1 MSATPA
7 RDPILAIALKEGDPE
22 RVARLIAAGA
32 NIRYRDEKGYDALI
46 DAVHGRDVGRDSQ
59 LLSLLTVLVDAGVDL
74 NGVTQY
80 QESGL
85 RVLSRLGRFDAVQL
99 LLTAGANP
107 DPLGFTPLMRAVAL
121 GSLEDVEARLAAVE
135 PLEAVDSWERT
146 AWLVAL
152 LVGDTNKAKAL
163 LAAGANPDAR
173 GRCGAPP
180 LFYAVAGHHPQ
191 VVTWL
196 LEIGQ
201 PVDSVDEFGH
211 TPLMRAVE
219 RNDVACVDVLL
230 AAGATLEPNASGDS
244 ALGSASSRTI
254 ATRLIEAGADPQ
266 ELSTQ
271 GRRALLGYSSAQEAS
286 SLAVSREQF
295 NQGRTRRFGASNPE
309 RIDEPFW
316 EHMIRSGISAWE
328 ALQLFDPAR
337 GPDKREPI
345 WCAQRFGQSL
355 TFLPDGRIVQIAG
368 EHEDHYD
375 PDFCIYN
382 DVFVH
387 GPEGSLALYGYP
399 QEVFP
404 PTDFHTATLIGDHI
418 YIIGSVGYAGTRQF
432 GETPVYR
439 LDVRSLRVDQLR
451 PGGEPPGW
459 ISRHRALLVAPRE
472 IRVSGGKLARL
483 VDEREEYVE
492 NTAVFVLDVERL
504 QWRRTHL

>member
-7 RDPILAIALKEGDPE
+7 RDPVLALALKQGDPE
-22 RVARLIAAGA
+22 RVARLIAAGG

-46 DAVHGRDVGRDSQ
+46 DAVHGRDVRRDSQ

-99 LLTAGANP
+99 LLAAGANP
-107 DPLGFTPLMRAVAL
+107 DPLGFTPLIRAVAL
-121 GSLEDVEARLAAVE
+121 GSLDDVEATLATGA
-135 PLEAVDSWERT
+135 PLEEVDSWERT

-152 LVGDTNKAKAL
+152 LVGDKDKAKAL
-163 LAAGANPDAR
+163 LAAGAVPDAR
-173 GRCGAPP
+173 GRCGSPA

-191 VVTWL
+191 VVKWL
-196 LEIGQ
+196 LDIGQ
-201 PVDSVDEFGH
+201 PVDGVDEFGH
-211 TPLMRAVE
+211 AALTRAVE
-219 RNDVACVDVLL
+219 HDDVACVEVLL
-230 AAGATLEPNASGDS
+230 AAGASVAANASGDS
-244 ALGSASSRTI
+244 ALGSASSRPIVT
-254 ATRLIEAGADPQ
+254 LLLEAGADPQ
-266 ELSTQ
+266 ELSTE
-271 GRRALLGYSSAQEAS
+271 GRRALLGYSSAQEANPI
-286 SLAVSREQF
+286 AVSREQF
-295 NQGRTRRFGASNPE
+295 DRARTRRFGASNPE
-309 RIDEPFW
+309 RTDEPFW

-328 ALQLFDPAR
+328 AIQLFDPASGIER
-337 GPDKREPI
+337 REAI

-355 TFLPDGRIVQIAG
+355 TFLPDGRIIQIGG

-387 GPEGSLALYGYP
+387 GPEGSLAIYSYP
-399 QEVFP
+399 REVFP

-418 YIIGSVGYAGTRQF
+418 YIIGSVGYGGTRQF

-439 LDVRSLRVDQLR
+439 LDGRSLRIEQLR
-451 PGGEPPGW
+451 PKGEPPGW
-459 ISRHRALLVAPRE
+459 ISRHRALLVTPRE
-472 IRVSGGKLARL
+472 IQVSGGKLARL
-483 VDEREEYVE
+483 VDDTEDYID

-504 QWRRTHL
+504 QWKRTHL